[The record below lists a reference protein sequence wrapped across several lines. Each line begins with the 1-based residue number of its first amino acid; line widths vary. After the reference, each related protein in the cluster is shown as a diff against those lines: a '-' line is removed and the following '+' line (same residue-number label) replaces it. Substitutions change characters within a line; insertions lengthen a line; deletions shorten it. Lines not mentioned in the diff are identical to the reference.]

1 MKIAI
6 GSDHAGFELKEYVKG
21 ILLDRREVVTDVGT
35 NGTESV
41 DYADFGLK
49 VAELVSKGEAEKGIL
64 VCGTGE
70 GMNIIANKVKGI
82 RASLVFDLYTAIQSR
97 RHLDANVLVLGG
109 RVTGKGLAEE
119 IVKVWLDTPFE
130 GGRHQKRIDKI
141 KAWEDSTM
149 GKQ

>member
-6 GSDHAGFELKEYVKG
+6 GSDHAGFELKEYVKE
-21 ILLDRREVVTDVGT
+21 ILLKRQEVVTDVGT

>member
-1 MKIAI
+1 VKIAI

-21 ILLDRREVVTDVGT
+21 ILLERQETVNDVGT
-35 NGTESV
+35 YSTESV

-49 VAELVSKGEAEKGIL
+49 VAEFVSHGEAEKGIL

-82 RASLVFDLYTAIQSR
+82 RASLVYDLYTAIQSR
-97 RHLDANVLVLGG
+97 RHLDANILVLGG

>member
-6 GSDHAGFELKEYVKG
+6 GSDHAGFELKEYIKG
-21 ILLDRREVVTDVGT
+21 ILLERRETVSDVGT
-35 NGTESV
+35 YGVESV
-41 DYADFGLK
+41 DYVDFGLK
-49 VAELVSKGEAEKGIL
+49 VGELVSRGETEKGIL

-70 GMNIIANKVKGI
+70 GMNIIVNKVRGI

-119 IVKVWLDTPFE
+119 IVKVWLETPFE

>member
-6 GSDHAGFELKEYVKG
+6 GSDHAGFELKEYLKG
-21 ILLDRREVVTDVGT
+21 ILLERHETLTDVGT

-41 DYADFGLK
+41 DYPDFGLK
-49 VAELVSKGEAEKGIL
+49 VAELVSKGEVEKGVL

-70 GMNIIANKVKGI
+70 GMNIVANKVKGI

-119 IVKVWLDTPFE
+119 IVKAWLDTPFE

-141 KAWEDSTM
+141 RAWEDSTM

>member
-1 MKIAI
+1 MKIVI
-6 GSDHAGFELKEYVKG
+6 GSDHAGFELKEYIKG
-21 ILLDRREVVTDVGT
+21 VLLERQETVTDVGT
-35 NGTESV
+35 NGPESV

-49 VAELVSKGEAEKGIL
+49 VAELVSRGEVERGIL

-97 RHLDANVLVLGG
+97 RYLDANVLVLGG